1 MWHLLARDTQQ
12 ASCRPAGARRAHPA
26 MDAGRPEARPKSSNG
41 GRARGHAADLGPGTS
56 AGMGS
61 AQPVLPGGCVPTEIG
76 REEVRRLVA
85 EGAQVVD
92 VLPSEVFADEHLAG
106 AISLPLKTLTRP
118 SAERLLRRDAP
129 VVVYCNDAL

>member
-1 MWHLLARDTQQ
+1 
-12 ASCRPAGARRAHPA
+12 
-26 MDAGRPEARPKSSNG
+26 
-41 GRARGHAADLGPGTS
+41 
-56 AGMGS
+56 
-61 AQPVLPGGCVPTEIG
+61 VPTEIG